1 MTTESRWR
9 KLFHPHTSARVDP
22 VIFYI
27 KISGNVASIGRIPIP
42 PFSTELN
49 STYRTHFNITC
60 IINLTGSYSK
70 FQLLSP
76 PYSRQISK
84 LSSKRRKEKGKEKS
98 LFLSFFLI
106 FPTSLLSPLFG
117 WKLAK
122 LLARQIFETRLF
134 RRKKEG
140 KRERKKFLPLLFFSY
155 SLDKLHE
162 KERETRFRD
171 REEQTGGRDL
181 GQGQAGRLWLLGNNV
196 KKRCM

>member
-98 LFLSFFLI
+98 LFLSFFLS
-106 FPTSLLSPLFG
+106 FLFFLPPLCHLYSDGSWPSCQLDKFS
-117 WKLAK
+117 K
-122 LLARQIFETRLF
+122 FDFSEE
-134 RRKKEG
+134 RKKGKENVRNSFLSYFFRIASTNCTR
-140 KRERKKFLPLLFFSY
+140 KRERRGLEIGKSK
-155 SLDKLHE
+155 
-162 KERETRFRD
+162 
-171 REEQTGGRDL
+171 REEEISVRAK
-181 GQGQAGRLWLLGNNV
+181 QAGFGYWEIT
-196 KKRCM
+196 

>member
-122 LLARQIFETRLF
+122 LLARQIFEIRLF

-140 KRERKKFLPLLFFSY
+140 KRERKKIPSSLIFF
-155 SLDKLHE
+155 
-162 KERETRFRD
+162 
-171 REEQTGGRDL
+171 
-181 GQGQAGRLWLLGNNV
+181 V
-196 KKRCM
+196 